1 MDRADELRI
10 KLMVREAVKEELE
23 EFYRRL
29 AILLD
34 SVASGGMTPA
44 LEKTLELLEGK
55 ELTADEIAAKRK
67 VSRAAAA
74 QVCGKLYEMGLAQ
87 KVKRS
92 KKVYYTKI

>member
-1 MDRADELRI
+1 MNHAEELRL
-10 KLMVREAVKEELE
+10 KLMIKEAVHEELD
-23 EFYRRL
+23 EFYRKF

-34 SVASGGMTPA
+34 SVAGKTMTPA
-44 LEKTLELLEGK
+44 LEKTLGLLEGK
-55 ELTADEIAAKRK
+55 ELTAEEVAGKRN

-74 QVCGKLYEMGLAQ
+74 QACGKLYEMGLVQ